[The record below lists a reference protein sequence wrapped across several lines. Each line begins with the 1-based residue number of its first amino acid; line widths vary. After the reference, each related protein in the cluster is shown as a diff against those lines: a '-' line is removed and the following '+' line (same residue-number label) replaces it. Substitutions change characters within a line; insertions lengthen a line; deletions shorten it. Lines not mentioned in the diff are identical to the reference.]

1 MSENVSPH
9 HLCHDR
15 SIFVVGLSCQNI
27 FLWRFSGKS
36 KGSEG
41 VHDQVHPEH
50 LDSSQRRV
58 LQNNRSK
65 ENNEHCSNIDRQL
78 ELKEFSD
85 IIVDVSSVSE
95 SNDDRT
101 EVVIKKDNIRSIFGN
116 ICSAYIHGETDIS
129 LCQSRS
135 IV

>member
-1 MSENVSPH
+1 MAEYVSLHNFSYDWRVLAIWLSQKNV
-9 HLCHDR
+9 LR
-15 SIFVVGLSCQNI
+15 
-27 FLWRFSGKS
+27 WRFSGKS
-36 KGSEG
+36 ECSKSIHNK
-41 VHDQVHPEH
+41 VDPKH
-50 LDSSQRRV
+50 LNSVQRRTF
-58 LQNNRSK
+58 QNNRSK

-116 ICSAYIHGETDIS
+116 ICTAYIHGETDIS